1 MAQPYATFN
10 FLDHSGEKS
19 KLSVYLPDVTPAN
32 FDDMVSDLD
41 GLKVAIAALSLCNLG
56 AVAELV
62 SESHTDV
69 ATIPTDPYAQRERR
83 AIFSCIDSVT
93 GRKFT
98 IGVPAPD
105 LDDMAISGTDA
116 INMGNLEVAAYVT
129 ALGTFA
135 LSPEGNAF
143 AVIKGRVTGVPS

>member
-1 MAQPYATFN
+1 MAQPYATFS
-10 FLDHSGEKS
+10 FLDHSAEKS
-19 KLSVYLPDVTPAN
+19 SLSVYLPDITPAN
-32 FDDMVSDLD
+32 FDDMVSDID
-41 GLKVAIAALSLCNLG
+41 GLRLAIDGITLCSMG

-69 ATIPTDPYAQRERR
+69 ATLPTDPYAQRERR
-83 AIFSCIDSVT
+83 AIFSCVDSVS
-93 GRKFT
+93 GRHFS

-105 LDDMAISGTDA
+105 LGDMAISGTDA
-116 INMGNLEVAAYVT
+116 INLANVEVAAYIT

-143 AVIKGRVTGVPS
+143 AVIKGKVIGVGN